1 MGDGLVMKPLRA
13 LSLLWLGSMFQVFA
27 FALSFPEKE
36 RCEAF
41 TLLYYKVTQGA
52 VAIQSGK

>member
-1 MGDGLVMKPLRA
+1 MGDGLVMKPLPA
-13 LSLLWLGSMFQVFA
+13 LSLLLLGSMFQVFA

>member
-1 MGDGLVMKPLRA
+1 L
-13 LSLLWLGSMFQVFA
+13 LGSMFQVFA

-52 VAIQSGK
+52 GGDTKWEIGCFNC

>member
-1 MGDGLVMKPLRA
+1 MKPLPA
-13 LSLLWLGSMFQVFA
+13 LSLLLLGSMFQVFA